1 MAGMDPQ
8 CVTCAQCGA
17 ARAPDPG
24 SRFCGSCGAP
34 APAPSETAAALG
46 RYSEV
51 LAKFGAA
58 DGLLSG
64 PAEEQLAALR
74 QRLGISL
81 STHERLR
88 AELER
93 HLPAARVR
101 LSIDAQTLRHFAVGT
116 RCVIRLKLENA
127 GALALDPV
135 AIYAEVEGGARLPR
149 AHGPAVL
156 PGQSAVLPLWLI
168 PTLPGFF
175 SLRGVVQVIDLAG
188 TPSYFGFSAVEFRV
202 GEASDGTRV
211 SIVNIDQS
219 AARVV
224 DNSRSQ
230 FAPAGADRGGLVGEG
245 EFHPVALQPL
255 SPKEAAARCPELAP
269 APAAV
274 DATAGGAPGASPAAS
289 LLPLGAR
296 VNFTIRTEG
305 SEYEALAVLAHGDLA
320 TIYDGRRRSDGAR
333 VAIKIAED
341 SQDNDLI
348 QAEVSALRLLRS
360 APSPQLK
367 HLPVVLDQLHTRDG
381 RQGTVLEYLDGFDL
395 LKVRERLPRGLPVRH
410 LIWLMRRCLS
420 VLGWA
425 HSRGV
430 LHGNLDPAHILC
442 RAADHNVWVIDWCY
456 AIVNPAQTGQGFR
469 CLNEEYSPPEV
480 AARKPPLPAA
490 DLYSLGKCMFYIL
503 GGDPRHKTLPPV
515 SPSGVGAAAE
525 PFDPIPDP
533 LQRFLQFCVLDSPL
547 SRAQDAWEAYRYLER
562 LRQEIWGPH
571 QFIELTI

>member
-8 CVTCAQCGA
+8 RVTGAMCGQCGA
-17 ARAPDPG
+17 ALAQDSG
-24 SRFCGSCGAP
+24 LRFCGSCGAP
-34 APAPSETAAALG
+34 APAPREDAAAVA
-46 RYSEV
+46 RYGEV
-51 LAKFGAA
+51 LAKFGAT
-58 DGLLSG
+58 DGLLDG
-64 PAEEQLAALR
+64 AAEEQLAALR

-81 STHERLR
+81 GTHERLR
-88 AELER
+88 AELAQR
-93 HLPAARVR
+93 LPAARVR
-101 LSIDAQTLRHFAVGT
+101 LFIDAQTLRHFAVGT
-116 RCVIRLKLENA
+116 RCMIRLKLENA

-135 AIYAEVEGGARLPR
+135 AIYAEVVGGERLPT
-149 AHGPAVL
+149 AHGAAVF
-156 PGQSAVLPLWLI
+156 PGQSAVLPLWLV
-168 PTLPGFF
+168 PTMPGFF
-175 SLRGVVQVIDLAG
+175 ALRGVVQVVDLAG

-202 GEASDGTRV
+202 GEAGDGSRV

-230 FAPAGADRGGLVGEG
+230 FAAAGADRGGLVGAG

-255 SPKEAAARCPELAP
+255 TPQEAAARCPELAP
-269 APAAV
+269 ALLAV
-274 DATAGGAPGASPAAS
+274 DATTGRTAEATSVAP
-289 LLPLGAR
+289 LLPIGSR
-296 VNFTIRTEG
+296 VNFTIKTERG
-305 SEYEALAVLAHGDLA
+305 EYEAIAVLAHGDLA

-333 VAIKIAED
+333 VAIKIAGD

-348 QAEVSALRLLRS
+348 QAEVSALNLLRS

-395 LKVRERLPRGLPVRH
+395 LKVRERLPGGLPARH

-456 AIVNPAQTGQGFR
+456 AIVNPARTGQGFR

-490 DLYSLGKCMFYIL
+490 DLYSLGKCMFYVL
-503 GGDPRHKTLPPV
+503 GGDPRQRTLPSSEPV
-515 SPSGVGAAAE
+515 PE
-525 PFDPIPDP
+525 P

-547 SRAQDAWEAYRYLER
+547 ARAQDAWEAYRYLDR
-562 LRQEIWGPH
+562 LREELWGPH
-571 QFIELTI
+571 KFIELTL

>member
-1 MAGMDPQ
+1 MAGMDPHQ
-8 CVTCAQCGA
+8 GVTCAQCGA
-17 ARAPDPG
+17 ALAQDPG
-24 SRFCGSCGAP
+24 LRFCGCCGAP
-34 APAPSETAAALG
+34 APAPSEAAAAVA
-46 RYSEV
+46 RYGEV
-51 LAKFGAA
+51 LAKFGAS
-58 DGLLSG
+58 DGLPGG

-81 STHERLR
+81 GTHERLR
-88 AELER
+88 AELGQR
-93 HLPAARVR
+93 LPAARVR
-101 LSIDAQTLRHFAVGT
+101 LFIDGQTLRHFAVGT
-116 RCVIRLKLENA
+116 RCMIRLKLENA

-135 AIYAEVEGGARLPR
+135 AIFAEVVGGARLPA
-149 AHGPAVL
+149 AHGPTVF

-175 SLRGVVQVIDLAG
+175 ALRGVVQAIDLAG
-188 TPSYFGFSAVEFRV
+188 TASYFGFAAVEFRV
-202 GEASDGTRV
+202 GQASDGPQV

-255 SPKEAAARCPELAP
+255 SAKEAAVQCPELAQ
-269 APAAV
+269 ALAAAEAAASGASGGTSGTKPAA
-274 DATAGGAPGASPAAS
+274 P
-289 LLPLGAR
+289 LLQLGAR
-296 VNFTIRTEG
+296 VNFTIRTER

-381 RQGTVLEYLDGFDL
+381 RQGTILEYLDGLDL
-395 LKVRERLPRGLPVRH
+395 LKVRERLPRGLPVH
-410 LIWLMRRCLS
+410 HVIWLMRRCLS

-442 RAADHNVWVIDWCY
+442 RAVDHNVWVIDWCY

-469 CLNEEYSPPEV
+469 CLNQDYSPPEV

-490 DLYSLGKCMFYIL
+490 DLYSLGKCMFYVL
-503 GGDPRHKTLPPV
+503 GGDPRHNTLPPDE
-515 SPSGVGAAAE
+515 SG
-525 PFDPIPDP
+525 DPDQKIPDP

-547 SRAQDAWEAYRYLER
+547 SRAPDAWEAYRYLER
-562 LRQEIWGPH
+562 LREELWGPH

>member
-8 CVTCAQCGA
+8 CATCAQCGA
-17 ARAPDPG
+17 ALAQDPG
-24 SRFCGSCGAP
+24 LRFCGSCGAP
-34 APAPSETAAALG
+34 APVPSEAAAAVA
-46 RYSEV
+46 RYGEV
-51 LAKFGAA
+51 MAKFGAA
-58 DGLLSG
+58 DGLLNG
-64 PAEEQLAALR
+64 AAAEQLAALR

-81 STHERLR
+81 GTHERLR
-88 AELER
+88 AELDQR
-93 HLPAARVR
+93 LPAARVR
-101 LSIDAQTLRHFAVGT
+101 LFIDAQTLRHFAVGT
-116 RCVIRLKLENA
+116 RCMIRLKVENA
-127 GALALDPV
+127 GALVLDPV
-135 AIYAEVEGGARLPR
+135 AICAEVVGGERLPK
-149 AHGPAVL
+149 AHGAAVF

-175 SLRGVVQVIDLAG
+175 ALRGVVQVVDLAG

-202 GEASDGTRV
+202 GEAGEGTRV

-230 FAPAGADRGGLVGEG
+230 FAPVGADRGGLVGEG

-255 SPKEAAARCPELAP
+255 APKEAAARCPELAL
-269 APAAV
+269 AAV
-274 DATAGGAPGASPAAS
+274 DATAGGTPGATPAAP
-289 LLPLGAR
+289 LLPIGAR
-296 VNFTIRTEG
+296 VNFTIRTER
-305 SEYEALAVLAHGDLA
+305 SEYEATAVLAHGDLA

-348 QAEVSALRLLRS
+348 QAEVSALNLLRS

-395 LKVRERLPRGLPVRH
+395 LKVRERLPGGLPVRH

-430 LHGNLDPAHILC
+430 LHGNLDPAHIVC

-456 AIVNPAQTGQGFR
+456 AIVNPARTGQGFR

-490 DLYSLGKCMFYIL
+490 DLYSLGKCMFYVL
-503 GGDPRHKTLPPV
+503 GGDPRHKTLPP
-515 SPSGVGAAAE
+515 GE
-525 PFDPIPDP
+525 PIPDP

-562 LRQEIWGPH
+562 LREEIWGPH